1 MFVLGTVYYVYLLVQ
16 DGRTALMWA
25 SEGGH
30 IEIVKS
36 LLLRGADVNIQDKVS
51 SEMTVAS

>member
-51 SEMTVAS
+51 STKAVR